1 MTGVPPFNDETPQK
15 VFENILSRSELKC
28 FRQSTLMRPSILID
42 FVLLLI
48 LTHSLPDIEWPQE
61 DEALSTEAVEAV
73 ERLLTMDPELRP
85 SSGDVKVMPFFQTID
100 WDNLQ
105 VMEPPFI
112 PQPEN
117 ATDTGYFEGEN
128 EY

>member
-1 MTGVPPFNDETPQK
+1 MNSP
-15 VFENILSRSELKC
+15 ENEFDLFFYSHAFSSSLSVCASRN
-28 FRQSTLMRPSILID
+28 Q
-42 FVLLLI
+42 
-48 LTHSLPDIEWPQE
+48 DIEWPQD

-73 ERLLTMDPELRP
+73 EKLLTMDPELRP
-85 SSGDVKVMPFFQTID
+85 SSKDVKLMPFFQTID

-117 ATDTGYFEGEN
+117 ATDTGYFEGKN
-128 EY
+128 ADKSS